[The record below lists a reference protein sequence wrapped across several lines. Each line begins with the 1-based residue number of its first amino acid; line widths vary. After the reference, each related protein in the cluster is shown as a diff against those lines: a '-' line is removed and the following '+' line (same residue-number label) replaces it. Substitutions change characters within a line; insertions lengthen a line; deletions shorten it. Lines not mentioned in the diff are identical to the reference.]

1 MVRQARVRGLKTL
14 TRVQALLACA
24 LLLGVGAAGSLA
36 SWSDSELAG
45 SSFTAGSF
53 ALVSR
58 TDTGAFAAHP
68 ENAAATL
75 SWTLSPL
82 FPGESTAAWV
92 QVQAAGSVD
101 GEVLLSGVSLSTEP
115 AAGSP
120 EAAFRDALL
129 VRASVTSS
137 TDPTPPECTAS
148 TPGVEVTGLT
158 QIPVLPA
165 QEVDAAGGSTVTYCI
180 VLTLPAD
187 APAAAQGA
195 ALLPTWVITGSTG

>member
-1 MVRQARVRGLKTL
+1 MFRQARDRGLKTL

-45 SSFTAGSF
+45 SPFTAGTFS
-53 ALVSR
+53 LVSR
-58 TDTGAFAAHP
+58 TNAGGFAAHP
-68 ENAAATL
+68 EDAAATL

-101 GEVLLSGVSLSTEP
+101 GDVLLSGVSLSPEP
-115 AAGSP
+115 AAGSA
-120 EAAFRDALL
+120 EAALRDALV

-137 TDPTPPECTAS
+137 TDPTPPECNAS

-165 QEVDAAGGSTVTYCI
+165 QQVAPAGASTVTYCL
-180 VLTLPAD
+180 VLTLPDD

-195 ALLPTWVITGSTG
+195 VLTPTWVVTGSTG

>member
-1 MVRQARVRGLKTL
+1 MVRQTRVRGLKTL
-14 TRVQALLACA
+14 PRVQALLACA

-36 SWSDSELAG
+36 SWSDSEWAG
-45 SSFTAGSF
+45 SSLTAGSF
-53 ALVSR
+53 ALESR
-58 TDTGAFAAHP
+58 TDAGAFAAHP
-68 ENAAATL
+68 EGAAAAL
-75 SWTLSPL
+75 SWTVSPL
-82 FPGESTAAWV
+82 FPGESTATWV

-101 GEVLLSGVSLSTEP
+101 GEVLLSGVTLSPEP

-120 EAAFRDALL
+120 EEAFRDALL

-137 TDPTPPECTAS
+137 TDPTPPACTAS

-158 QIPVLPA
+158 QVPVLPA
-165 QEVDAAGGSTVTYCI
+165 QPIEAAGGSTVTYCL

-195 ALLPTWVITGSTG
+195 ALTPTWVITGTTG